1 MANEKWTNL
10 SQEFLQTTK
19 MINMSLVK
27 VSCNDLTDMVNQIP
41 EEEDDCVSIE
51 DDLGMDEEKGE
62 KEPISYQFE
71 DPACFF
77 ASKLF
82 DL

>member
-41 EEEDDCVSIE
+41 
-51 DDLGMDEEKGE
+51 
-62 KEPISYQFE
+62 
-71 DPACFF
+71 
-77 ASKLF
+77 
-82 DL
+82 